1 MAVGYVSVEFAK
13 EVWNGI
19 IHLGIACK
27 KMQFKATR
35 LDENRIRANVD
46 KCRFKNRDVGSKDSR
61 LEVEMVG
68 KAKEPS
74 KPGRWGGETK

>member
-1 MAVGYVSVEFAK
+1 MAVAYVNVEFAK

-27 KMQFKATR
+27 KMLFKATR
-35 LDENRIRANVD
+35 PDEKRIQANVD
-46 KCRFKNRDVGSKDSR
+46 KCRFKNRDVGSKDSC

-68 KAKEPS
+68 KAKEPRNQG
-74 KPGRWGGETK
+74 GRGETK